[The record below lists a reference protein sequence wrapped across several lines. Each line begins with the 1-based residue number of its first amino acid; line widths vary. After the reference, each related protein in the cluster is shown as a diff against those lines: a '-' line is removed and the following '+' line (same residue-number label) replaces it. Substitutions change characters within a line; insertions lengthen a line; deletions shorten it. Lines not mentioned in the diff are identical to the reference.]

1 MRKTIPMKRTIP
13 LVLLLLAAA
22 CERDVSKPEP
32 TAPSAASGTA
42 AAGDRAAAS
51 APADNTDKNER
62 DQHVAALTPGDQGG
76 SEADR
81 TVTQRV
87 RQGVVASDALSVNGK
102 NVKIITQDGV
112 VTLRGPVKTDKEK
125 ADIAAIARSVAGVK
139 SVDNQLE
146 VATN

>member
-1 MRKTIPMKRTIP
+1 MKRTIP

-22 CERDVSKPEP
+22 CEKDVSQPES
-32 TAPSAASGTA
+32 TATTTTTTQRDPA
-42 AAGDRAAAS
+42 AARA
-51 APADNTDKNER
+51 PDNTDKNER

-87 RQGVVASDALSVNGK
+87 RQGVVASDGLSINGK

-125 ADIAAIARSVAGVK
+125 ADIAAIAKSVDGVK

>member
-1 MRKTIPMKRTIP
+1 MKRTIP

-32 TAPSAASGTA
+32 TATSAASGA
-42 AAGDRAAAS
+42 AAPGDRAAAR
-51 APADNTDKNER
+51 APADNTEKNER

-87 RQGVVASDALSVNGK
+87 RQGVVASDSLSVNGK